1 MLIIM
6 YCKSLACF
14 RPNVADYR
22 LATVGL
28 LRAEWAEVC
37 YPQPGALGSAEDQA
51 IVRQKGALEHRRAG
65 SHLSPSVGHSPDKM
79 LQVRIFSYVNYAKTR
94 LAIEP
99 ASRQYL
105 MG

>member
-79 LQVRIFSYVNYAKTR
+79 LPARSSPMLAMLTH
-94 LAIEP
+94 LAIES

-105 MG
+105 IG